1 MRMVNQ
7 VPIYLKKGSPKTVS
21 GNRPLRTGGQRTMGK
36 RSPRKNK
43 QLICLI
49 IWKILLIALMIH
61 KILYEIIDK
70 ILKTDSSVGGF
81 G

>member
-1 MRMVNQ
+1 
-7 VPIYLKKGSPKTVS
+7 
-21 GNRPLRTGGQRTMGK
+21 MGK

>member
-1 MRMVNQ
+1 
-7 VPIYLKKGSPKTVS
+7 
-21 GNRPLRTGGQRTMGK
+21 MGK

-43 QLICLI
+43 ELICFI
-49 IWKILLIALMIH
+49 TWKILLIALMIDR
-61 KILYEIIDK
+61 ILYEIIDK